1 MADDKTKQGK
11 RDDSRI
17 DVNDPDELQYA
28 AEQANVTPEVI
39 KKVIQQIGSN
49 SRERVLAT
57 IKERARTGWV

>member
-1 MADDKTKQGK
+1 MADDKSKKDG

-17 DVNDPDELQYA
+17 DTSDPHELQYA

-39 KKVIQQIGSN
+39 KKVIQQIGTN
-49 SRERVLAT
+49 SRERVMAT